1 MDTKWKKS
9 KKIISFI
16 IFFLG
21 VTLTL
26 DGITGI
32 LRYKPFNVPVWQVE
46 TLLEEDY
53 QQSERFRQ
61 YIANRLENFLIMATG
76 GDGLGGIWG
85 YDNGRYYGG
94 GYDGGY
100 YYGDY
105 YSDYYD
111 YYNYYG
117 YPDYGYPEDDGSDSS
132 GLTGVTDRGLSL
144 SEQDY
149 YLEAMQELEDAYSE
163 TLKMIRES
171 GSLTSEELEAYE
183 DTLDYYQDT
192 IDEYQRLLDKQQD
205 DRPIQNIKPLSEEQ
219 KKKLAQK
226 FHDSIKGDLNLLYT
240 IVYEDKVLYSNSDLL
255 GADGSP
261 DTPEGYNF
269 LLYFDGEKVRIVKDG
284 KEVDVYGDGYYR
296 DDSLWYVPGYRNF
309 QTDESLRKAKVCIA
323 AAKEPLLYKEGSY
336 GNGTVRQSENA
347 LYWMH
352 QNLSSRRDLLI
363 ARFISLAAGLAL
375 LLLSFLC
382 RKSRRQAAEDIARL
396 QAKIW
401 AEFKAMLI
409 LALLCLLYLMVCVW
423 NFDGSGFTLWEEL
436 AEVYTYDYSGIFD
449 IVFYLGCILLGTI
462 SSPFWI
468 LLFWGIYLL
477 CNDLRHNRK
486 FWRHSL
492 ILKLYKIFTY
502 KGLERPLPRK
512 MARRNAFSFILT
524 LLFGILVLAAVILQ
538 ATASRHEYPDLLP
551 LALLALTGSV
561 ATEYLTGK
569 KNMETAR
576 DLETLSRRIGEIRD
590 GNYKKDNTYTQ
601 PSCHDLETAMSQL
614 EDIRHGMAKAV
625 DEQMRSQRMKVELI
639 ANVSHDIK
647 TPLTSIISY
656 VEFLKQEEGL
666 PEHVKDY
673 VKILDEKSQRLKNMV
688 QDVFAVSKAASGEL
702 PMHMEELD
710 FGKLLRQTLADMG
723 EQIDSSAVTFRT
735 EIPESPVMIRAD
747 GQRMYR
753 VFQNLFQNAIQYSL
767 DGSRVYVTLM
777 IKGNSAVASVKNT
790 SHLEPEKDK
799 DFTERFT
806 RGDQSRTDG
815 GSGLGLSIAQSFTE
829 ACGGEFSLEIDADRF
844 IVSISFGII

>member
-9 KKIISFI
+9 KKIISFV

-26 DGITGI
+26 EGIAGI
-32 LRYKPFNVPVWQVE
+32 LRYKPSSVPVWQVE

-53 QQSERFRQ
+53 QQSARFRQ
-61 YIANRLENFLIMATG
+61 YITDRLDSFLIMATG

-94 GYDGGY
+94 GYNGSY

-111 YYNYYG
+111 ESN
-117 YPDYGYPEDDGSDSS
+117 SS
-132 GLTGVTDRGLSL
+132 TDNLTDATDRGLSL
-144 SEQDY
+144 SEQNY
-149 YLEAMQELEDAYSE
+149 YLAVMQELEDAYYE
-163 TLKMIRES
+163 TLKQISES
-171 GSLTSEELEAYE
+171 GSLTPEELENYQ
-183 DTLDYYQDT
+183 DMLDYYQDT
-192 IDEYQRLLDKQQD
+192 IDEYQRNLEKLED
-205 DRPIQNIKPLSEEQ
+205 DRPLQNIKPLSEEQ
-219 KKKLAQK
+219 KKKLAQR
-226 FHDSIKGDLNLLYT
+226 FHDSIKGDQNLLYT
-240 IVYEDKVLYSNSDLL
+240 IVYEDEVLYCNSDLL
-255 GADGSP
+255 RADGSL

-284 KEVDVYGDGYYR
+284 KEADVYGDGYYR

-309 QTDESLRKAKVCIA
+309 PTDESLRKAKVCIA

-336 GNGTVRQSENA
+336 GNGTARQPDNA
-347 LYWMH
+347 LYWMQH
-352 QNLSSRRDLLI
+352 NLSSRRDLLI
-363 ARFISLAAGLAL
+363 DKFISLAAGLAL
-375 LLLSFLC
+375 LLLSLLC
-382 RKSRRQAAEDIARL
+382 RKSRRQATEDIARL

-401 AEFKAMLI
+401 AEFKALFI
-409 LALLCLLYLMVCVW
+409 LALLYLLYLMVCVRSV
-423 NFDGSGFTLWEEL
+423 DGSGYSPWEEL
-436 AEVYTYDYSGIFD
+436 AQVYAYDYSGIFD
-449 IVFYLGCILLGTI
+449 MVSYWGRTLLRSI
-462 SSPFWI
+462 SSLLWI

-477 CNDLRHNRK
+477 CNDLKHNRN
-486 FWRHSL
+486 FWRHGL
-492 ILKLYKIFTY
+492 ILKLYKTFTV

-512 MARRNAFSFILT
+512 MTLRNVLSFILA
-524 LLFGILVLAAVILQ
+524 LLFGIFGLATVILQ
-538 ATASRHEYPDLLP
+538 AASRHKYQHLSLLF
-551 LALLALTGSV
+551 LLAFIGFLV
-561 ATEYLTGK
+561 AEYLIGR
-569 KNMETAR
+569 KNMETAQ

-590 GNYKKDNTYTQ
+590 GNYEKEDTDTQ
-601 PSCHDLETAMSQL
+601 PSCHDLETAMTQL

-702 PMHMEELD
+702 PMHMDELD

-735 EIPESPVMIRAD
+735 EIPENPVMIRAD

-767 DGSRVYVTLM
+767 DGSRVYVTL
-777 IKGNSAVASVKNT
+777 IKKENSAIASVKNT

-799 DFTERFT
+799 DFTERFA

-844 IVSISFGII
+844 IVNISFRIL